1 MARYDVI
8 TEINKNID
16 EIEHIEKFNPYHD
29 ERGRFA
35 SANGYTSMT
44 NMSGKAII
52 TQSRISQKNVD
63 KNIKKV
69 RDACSNEYSAIGKEA
84 VNIDK
89 VKARGGCSDED
100 AKKCAKLAD
109 DVFEKAA
116 KNEPQITKDIVSTV
130 ADNGGK
136 MYGLDF
142 RLKQPTSM
150 AGKIASDS
158 KDDNVS
164 YEVAASSI
172 KDSVRYTAIFESKDF
187 VAGYNN
193 VKSSLEAAGYTEERC
208 KNFFSKYENGKSCQK
223 AVQCVYKNKDGLFFE
238 LQFHT
243 YQTQGAKEVNHQY
256 YEEQRQKGTTKKRY
270 KQLNDAMT
278 KISSY
283 SEVPDG
289 VLNIKEHG

>member
-8 TEINKNID
+8 TEVNKNID
-16 EIEHIEKFNPYHD
+16 VIEHIEKFNPYHD

-35 SANGYTSMT
+35 SASGYASIT

-52 TQSRISQKNVD
+52 TQSRISQKNVE
-63 KNIKKV
+63 KNVQKV
-69 RDACSNEYSAIGKEA
+69 RAACSNEYSPIGKQEA
-84 VNIDK
+84 DVGK

-100 AKKCAKLAD
+100 AKKCVKLAD

-142 RLKQPTSM
+142 RLKQPSSM
-150 AGKIASDS
+150 AGKIAADA
-158 KDDNVS
+158 KEDNVS
-164 YEVAASSI
+164 YEKAASGI
-172 KDSVRYTAIFESKDF
+172 KDSVRYTAVFETKDF

-208 KNFFSKYENGKSCQK
+208 KNFFKMYENGKSCQK
-223 AVQCVYKNKDGLFFE
+223 AVQCVYKNKDGLLFE

-243 YQTQGAKEVNHQY
+243 YQTQGAKEVNHPY
-256 YEEQRQKGTTKKRY
+256 YEEQRQRGTTKKRY

-283 SEVPDG
+283 SDVPDG
-289 VLNIKEHG
+289 VMGI